1 MDGRPV
7 RILAVET
14 SCDDPG
20 VAVLEDFRVLSNVT
34 ASQEIH
40 ARYGGVVPELA
51 GRAHLVHLVP
61 TWDAAL
67 AEAGISADDVDAV
80 ACTRG
85 PGLQGSLAVGFA
97 FAKSWAWARALP
109 FIPVHHLHA
118 HLYAHFLEPGPVP
131 GFPFLC
137 LLVSGGHT
145 QLVRVDGPGQLHRV
159 AVTLDDAAGE
169 AFDKVAKLL
178 GLPYPGGPEIQ
189 RHAVGGDPSF
199 LPLTRTRLPDGNF
212 SFSGLKTQ
220 VLHALQR
227 GMSADSGF
235 IDRHRADICASVQ
248 SAIVDVLV
256 QRLVGEVQATG
267 IRTVALAGGVSA
279 NAQLRAEVLRLG
291 QEDGWEVHIPPL
303 AYCTD
308 NAAMVGAAARMLYP
322 PADPSPWSLG
332 SDPRLPF

>member
-1 MDGRPV
+1 MDGQPV

-14 SCDDPG
+14 SCDDTG

-159 AVTLDDAAGE
+159 AGGQISR
-169 AFDKVAKLL
+169 VARRQRDRLSAS
-178 GLPYPGGPEIQ
+178 P
-189 RHAVGGDPSF
+189 RHAHRSPHGHS
-199 LPLTRTRLPDGNF
+199 
-212 SFSGLKTQ
+212 S
-220 VLHALQR
+220 HA
-227 GMSADSGF
+227 GF
-235 IDRHRADICASVQ
+235 GRH
-248 SAIVDVLV
+248 
-256 QRLVGEVQATG
+256 
-267 IRTVALAGGVSA
+267 TVAPRSM
-279 NAQLRAEVLRLG
+279 NA
-291 QEDGWEVHIPPL
+291 
-303 AYCTD
+303 
-308 NAAMVGAAARMLYP
+308 
-322 PADPSPWSLG
+322 
-332 SDPRLPF
+332 